1 MVDKALARKYRPQTF
16 DEMVGQAAVVK
27 TLKNALATGRVHP
40 AYIFSG
46 IRGVGKTT
54 AARLF
59 AKGLNCSTGVTPD
72 PCNACPSC
80 TEVAKSSSMD
90 VLEIDGATHTG
101 VDQVRD
107 LTQAARYR
115 PVRDR
120 YRVFIID
127 EVHMLSRAAFNA
139 LLKTLE
145 EPPDHVVFILATTEP
160 RKVPETIRSRA
171 QHFEFKRVSSSRV
184 ADFLADLCEKE
195 EISAEAGA
203 LELVARSGEGSIRD
217 CLTLLD
223 RLRTYSDGD
232 LREVD
237 AVDALGLV
245 GREGLENLLALIA
258 KADTTAV
265 SFFVDDLRENGRDGE
280 RFLKDFTSF
289 IREVLRAKN
298 TGPATDEGE
307 SGEAGRTMTYAALFS
322 EEDLIRLYD
331 LLLETQ
337 RRTKGAPDPE
347 AVLELQLI
355 KAAMLPKILPLDRI
369 LGAIRDRDL
378 GLPSDEPPP
387 PAAAPVEVKTRVEE
401 KEPEDDEPKTN
412 ITFKGIMAFGQMD
425 EQEAESYDRNTSLDR
440 FKDMAVQRMPLVASG
455 LNGANLSLDPDG
467 VLHIRLKAN
476 SPSAGTL
483 LARPESLKKLEKI
496 ALELGFSGSVQITT
510 EGTEEDETRPSGKE
524 KEDRVG
530 SSAADRVLEILGGK
544 VVKSN
549 FPG

>member
-1 MVDKALARKYRPQTF
+1 MADKALALKYRPQSF
-16 DEMVGQAAVVK
+16 DEMVGQAAAVK
-27 TLKNALATGRVHP
+27 TLRNALSTGRVHP

-59 AKGLNCSTGVTPD
+59 AKGLNCSTGLTPD
-72 PCNACPSC
+72 PCNKCPSC
-80 TEVAKSSSMD
+80 LEVATSSSMD

-184 ADFLADLCEKE
+184 AEFLAELCEKE
-195 EISAEAGA
+195 DIKAEPGA
-203 LELVARSGEGSIRD
+203 LELVARSGEGSVRD

-232 LREVD
+232 LRESD

-245 GREGLENLLALIA
+245 GRSGLESLLALLA
-258 KADTTAV
+258 KADSTSV
-265 SFFVDDLRENGRDGE
+265 SLFVDDLRENGRDPE
-280 RFLKDFTSF
+280 RFLKDFTAF
-289 IREVLRAKN
+289 VRDVLRAKN
-298 TGPATDEGE
+298 AGPAANEE
-307 SGEAGRTMTYAALFS
+307 KPGEAGGPVAYAELFS

-331 LLLETQ
+331 LLLDTQ
-337 RRTKGAPDPE
+337 RRMKGATDPE

-355 KAAMLPKILPLDRI
+355 KAAMLARILPLDRI
-369 LGAIRDRDL
+369 IGAIRDEQR
-378 GLPSDEPPP
+378 GPVSDEPP
-387 PAAAPVEVKTRVEE
+387 APVAPSIKVKTLVED
-401 KEPEDDEPKTN
+401 KQPETDESKAG
-412 ITFKGIMAFGQMD
+412 ITFKGIMAFEKMD
-425 EQEAESYDRNTSLDR
+425 EQEAESYDRNSRLDNFR
-440 FKDMAVQRMPLVASG
+440 ATAAKRMPLLASG
-455 LNGANLSLDPDG
+455 LKGADLSLDPDG

-476 SPSAGTL
+476 SPSAGAL

-496 ALELGFSGSVQITT
+496 ALELGFSGRVQMKT
-510 EGTEEDETRPSGKE
+510 EDTQKKETRPSGEGE
-524 KEDRVG
+524 KNKGG
-530 SSAADRVLEILGGK
+530 SSAANRLLEILGGK
-544 VVKSN
+544 VVELKS
-549 FPG
+549 PG